1 MLIIVK
7 KFTLR
12 VTSIFFILTSACW
25 GYTPSDG
32 NVSVYTGPFFSKTNV
47 SSKNYSTDAPAR
59 LGLGAIVLGDINKHS
74 SLEIGL
80 ILMDKDYYR
89 EESLNYLG
97 EETRLIHIT
106 MGYRRWFSKYLSAS
120 LTFFSAYPIGDVV
133 VTHENIAPGSDV
145 TTSARDA
152 TEYGFDFAVQYE
164 VWERDLNAV
173 VLDLRYSKSVTPKT
187 SEDADHYG
195 LLIGYRY
202 LLQEKKPDAKMKDK

>member
-1 MLIIVK
+1 MLIIVRR
-7 KFTLR
+7 FTLL
-12 VTSIFFILTSACW
+12 VTSIFFTLSSLCW
-25 GYTPSDG
+25 GYSPSEG
-32 NVSVYTGPFFSKTNV
+32 NVSVYTGPFFSKTEV
-47 SSKNYSTDAPAR
+47 SRKTFSADAPVR
-59 LGLGAIVLGDINKHS
+59 LGLGAIVLGDINKNS

-89 EESLNYLG
+89 EDSLNYLG

-106 MGYRRWFSKYLSAS
+106 MGYRRWLSKHFSAS
-120 LTFFSAYPIGDVV
+120 LTFFSAYPMGDVI
-133 VTHENIAPGSDV
+133 VTHENITAGDEV

-164 VWERDLNAV
+164 VWEKNLNAV
-173 VLDLRYSKSVTPKT
+173 VLDLRFSKSVTPKT

-202 LLQEKKPDAKMKDK
+202 LLQEKKPNAKMK